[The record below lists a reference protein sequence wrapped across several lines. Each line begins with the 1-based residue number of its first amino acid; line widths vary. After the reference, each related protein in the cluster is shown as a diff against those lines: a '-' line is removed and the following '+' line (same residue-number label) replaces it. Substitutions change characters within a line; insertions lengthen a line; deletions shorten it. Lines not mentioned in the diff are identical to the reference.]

1 MPTRTSSHEP
11 TGRAPHRGSGIRRF
25 QTSVP
30 ARYTCNGYAIIRF
43 MNEYLDYNINSGC
56 FNDVYNAFKTQSELI
71 FLPFAANWGCKPAH
85 GSVGGTAMTKSVRK
99 YLYWVDYYMCTNF
112 QRVLI
117 CFGGL
122 GEPWKVAV
130 AWGSGHNRR
139 LRGGVR
145 ARVPAVAARLHAP
158 ANI

>member
-1 MPTRTSSHEP
+1 
-11 TGRAPHRGSGIRRF
+11 
-25 QTSVP
+25 
-30 ARYTCNGYAIIRF
+30 

-71 FLPFAANWGCKPAH
+71 FLPFTPNWGCKPAH

-130 AWGSGHNRR
+130 AWGSGHSLSGALTHRPAHR
-139 LRGGVR
+139 AAHPLLGLR
-145 ARVPAVAARLHAP
+145 AIPLH
-158 ANI
+158 